1 MTEPFSPVDAF
12 SSLLLFFF
20 SRCDSWNHS
29 GNVYSWGRFASQDK
43 SIEEQLSMGIR
54 YFDLR
59 VARKP
64 NDSSGDLYFTHVI
77 YTHLMVL
84 VSILCVIYSVSHQ
97 AFMAP
102 CVVNVRPSQET
113 LSSVAAWLDSHPK
126 EVVILAC
133 SHFEGISD
141 RLHQAFILSL
151 KKLFGSKLCPREV
164 GFFSSL
170 CRWCV
175 VLKQLTQPNLSSAGI
190 GPDLA
195 ESVGIWLPGRPVL
208 RLADC
213 SETSGAVARHPLLV
227 GQPAH
232 STGSDQLPGLEQR
245 PGTSRWASFPLWHSS
260 FLAFRCVSSTY

>member
-1 MTEPFSPVDAF
+1 
-12 SSLLLFFF
+12 
-20 SRCDSWNHS
+20 
-29 GNVYSWGRFASQDK
+29 
-43 SIEEQLSMGIR
+43 MGIR

-84 VSILCVIYSVSHQ
+84 VSIISVIYSVSHQ

-164 GFFSSL
+164 GFFPP
-170 CRWCV
+170 CAADVWC
-175 VLKQLTQPNLSSAGI
+175 
-190 GPDLA
+190 
-195 ESVGIWLPGRPVL
+195 
-208 RLADC
+208 
-213 SETSGAVARHPLLV
+213 
-227 GQPAH
+227 
-232 STGSDQLPGLEQR
+232 
-245 PGTSRWASFPLWHSS
+245 
-260 FLAFRCVSSTY
+260 